1 MCRYIDVRRTIS
13 FQNRGKIH
21 AHGDIGLEELKRYS
35 YKKKDIGYVSR
46 EITDEKC
53 KSYESKAVKLTQCSF
68 VVAIPQEM
76 STFDEELFCGSK
88 QQFRTEYASSEDE
101 LKVGEK
107 YTGRPISPKYIVGY
121 FFDGDI
127 STFVGNSGFYGFKQ
141 RGEGQENLQLDL
153 EKIKAANENAR
164 EKREEQKAKST
175 QELGK
180 ETIEEQKLTEQ
191 KGFFSKLIKSL
202 TEKTIQ
208 KRNSKET
215 R

>member
-1 MCRYIDVRRTIS
+1 M
-13 FQNRGKIH
+13 
-21 AHGDIGLEELKRYS
+21 
-35 YKKKDIGYVSR
+35 
-46 EITDEKC
+46 
-53 KSYESKAVKLTQCSF
+53 
-68 VVAIPQEM
+68 
-76 STFDEELFCGSK
+76 
-88 QQFRTEYASSEDE
+88 
-101 LKVGEK
+101 
-107 YTGRPISPKYIVGY
+107 
-121 FFDGDI
+121 
-127 STFVGNSGFYGFKQ
+127 
-141 RGEGQENLQLDL
+141 DL
-153 EKIKAANENAR
+153 KAANENAR

>member
-1 MCRYIDVRRTIS
+1 M
-13 FQNRGKIH
+13 
-21 AHGDIGLEELKRYS
+21 
-35 YKKKDIGYVSR
+35 
-46 EITDEKC
+46 
-53 KSYESKAVKLTQCSF
+53 
-68 VVAIPQEM
+68 
-76 STFDEELFCGSK
+76 
-88 QQFRTEYASSEDE
+88 
-101 LKVGEK
+101 
-107 YTGRPISPKYIVGY
+107 
-121 FFDGDI
+121 
-127 STFVGNSGFYGFKQ
+127 GNSGFYGFKQ